1 MGKSYAIPQV
11 ENLPTTVIVKEDP
24 PIVIGGEVGDGKDDA
39 DFWRRK
45 CFELE
50 AKLLKYEV
58 DSEIVKYNYIY

>member
-24 PIVIGGEVGDGKDDA
+24 PIVIGGEVGDGKDDG

-58 DSEIVKYNYIY
+58 DSEIVK